1 MQDGCHPD
9 IVIIQGDTS
18 QTNVTIEGVTSD
30 TIKDVYFSCGKLDL
44 SRKLTY
50 DSELDKYV
58 LLFISAET
66 AEFKPITANFDITI
80 HMFDGTVITG
90 LYRGKIIVTDKNNP
104 VEVYSDDDIQK

>member
-30 TIKDVYFSCGKLDL
+30 TIKDVYFSCGKLYL

-58 LLFISAET
+58 LLFTSAET

-104 VEVYSDDDIQK
+104 VEVYSDDNIQK